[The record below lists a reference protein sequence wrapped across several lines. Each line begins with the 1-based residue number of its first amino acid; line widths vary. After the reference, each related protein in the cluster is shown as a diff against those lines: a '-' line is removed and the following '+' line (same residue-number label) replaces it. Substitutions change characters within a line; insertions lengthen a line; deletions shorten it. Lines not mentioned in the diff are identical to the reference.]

1 MKRLF
6 CLCLGLS
13 LFLPSAVFAGGLED
27 FLGRVNIEAR
37 ADLPGFSAKVS
48 TQFGVPLPKVEA
60 VLRGVPSPA
69 DAFMVFQL
77 GQFAQTTPERVMGVY
92 NTSSKKGW
100 GAMAQELGIKP
111 GSAEFKAL
119 KNGELYF
126 TGAPAGKSSGRN
138 KGKGKDGGKGHGH

>member
-1 MKRLF
+1 MQRLVWF
-6 CLCLGLS
+6 CLGLS
-13 LFLPSAVFAGGLED
+13 LILPPTVFAGGLED

-48 TQFGVPLPKVEA
+48 TQFGVPVPKVEA
-60 VLRGVPSPA
+60 VLKSVPNPA

-119 KNGELYF
+119 KNGELSF
-126 TGAPAGKSSGRN
+126 TGAPTGKSSGKN
-138 KGKGKDGGKGHGH
+138 AGKGKNGSKGHGH